1 MVEVDEAK
9 IKETEDA
16 IRDIINWIQVWNLQE
31 IEGGVKKIEDST
43 VEGLKKK
50 LEDLAKKI
58 SGLSVTV

>member
-1 MVEVDEAK
+1 MVEIDEAK
-9 IKETEDA
+9 IKEAEDTL
-16 IRDIINWIQVWNLQE
+16 RDIINWIQVWNLQE
-31 IEGGVKKIEDST
+31 VEGGVKKIEDST

>member
-9 IKETEDA
+9 IKEAEDA
-16 IRDIINWIQVWNLQE
+16 VRDIINWIQVWNLQE
-31 IEGGVKKIEDST
+31 VEGGVKKIEDST

>member
-9 IKETEDA
+9 IKEAEDA
-16 IRDIINWIQVWNLQE
+16 VRDIVNWIQVWNLQE

-43 VEGLKKK
+43 VQGLKKK

-58 SGLSVTV
+58 SGLKVTV

>member
-9 IKETEDA
+9 IKEAEDA
-16 IRDIINWIQVWNLQE
+16 VRDIINWIQVWNLQE
-31 IEGGVKKIEDST
+31 VEGGVKKIEDST

-58 SGLSVTV
+58 SGLKITV